1 MGRAGDMDLINTF
14 FNWEVLVRAIPILLR
29 ALGYTFMLGSV
40 TILIGTTA
48 GLLLCLVRL
57 YAIRPIQLL
66 AIVYIDVFRAL
77 PILVLLILVY
87 YALPFVGIRFDSFTS
102 ATLALSMVLAAF
114 TAEVCRAGIQNVPKG
129 QFEAAASL
137 GMPFWQSM
145 RKIILPQ
152 AIKVIIPPL
161 TSNSISVLNDTALA
175 SVVAMPDLLKQA
187 NDAQAMMANP
197 TPLVGAALIYLAILW
212 PMVRLVG
219 YLEARTQRAT
229 TR

>member
-1 MGRAGDMDLINTF
+1 MELINTF
-14 FNWEVLVRAIPILLR
+14 FNWDVMVRAFPILLR
-29 ALGYTFMLGSV
+29 GLGNTLMLGIV
-40 TILIGTTA
+40 TIIIGTIA

-57 YAIRPIQLL
+57 YAIRPIRLL
-66 AIVYIDVFRAL
+66 AIIYIDIFRAL

-87 YALPFVGIRFDSFTS
+87 YALPFVGIRLDSFTS

-137 GMPFWQSM
+137 GMPFWESM

-152 AIKVIIPPL
+152 AIRVIIPPL
-161 TSNSISVLNDTALA
+161 TSNSISVFKDTALA

-197 TPLVGAALIYLAILW
+197 SPLIVAAIIYLIILW
-212 PMVRLVG
+212 PMVRMVG
-219 YLEARTQRAT
+219 YLEARNQRALA
-229 TR
+229 R

>member
-1 MGRAGDMDLINTF
+1 MELINTF
-14 FNWEVLVRAIPILLR
+14 FNWDVMVRAFPILLR
-29 ALGYTFMLGSV
+29 GLGNTLMLGIV
-40 TILIGTTA
+40 TIIIGTIA

-57 YAIRPIQLL
+57 YAIRHIRLL
-66 AIVYIDVFRAL
+66 AIIYIDIFRAL

-87 YALPFVGIRFDSFTS
+87 YALPFVGIRLDSFTS

-137 GMPFWQSM
+137 GMPFWESM

-152 AIKVIIPPL
+152 AIRVIIPPL
-161 TSNSISVLNDTALA
+161 TSNSISVFKDTALA

-197 TPLVGAALIYLAILW
+197 SPLIVAAIIYLIILW
-212 PMVRLVG
+212 PMVRMVG
-219 YLEARTQRAT
+219 YLEARNQRALA
-229 TR
+229 R

>member
-1 MGRAGDMDLINTF
+1 MELIDTF
-14 FNWEVLVRAIPILLR
+14 FNWDVLVRAFPILLR
-29 ALGYTFMLGSV
+29 GLGNTLMLGIV
-40 TILIGTTA
+40 TIIIGTTA

-57 YAIRPIQLL
+57 YAVRPIQLI

-87 YALPFVGIRFDSFTS
+87 YALPFVGIRLDSFTS
-102 ATLALSMVLAAF
+102 ATAALSMVLAAF

-137 GMPFWQSM
+137 GMPFWESM

-152 AIKVIIPPL
+152 AIRVIIPPL
-161 TSNSISVLNDTALA
+161 TSNSISVFKDTALA

-197 TPLVGAALIYLAILW
+197 TPLIGAALIYLAILW
-212 PMVRLVG
+212 PLVRVVG
-219 YLEARTQRAT
+219 YLEARNQRAAA
-229 TR
+229 R

>member
-1 MGRAGDMDLINTF
+1 MELIDTF
-14 FNWEVLVRAIPILLR
+14 FNWDVMVRAFPILMR
-29 ALGYTFMLGSV
+29 GLGNTLLLGIV
-40 TILIGTTA
+40 TIVIGTMA

-66 AIVYIDVFRAL
+66 AIIYIDVFRAL

-102 ATLALSMVLAAF
+102 ATVALSMVLAAF

-152 AIKVIIPPL
+152 AIRVIIPPL
-161 TSNSISVLNDTALA
+161 TSNSISVFKDTALA

-197 TPLVGAALIYLAILW
+197 SPLIVAAVIYLIILW
-212 PMVRLVG
+212 PMVRVVG
-219 YLEARTQRAT
+219 YLEARNQRALA
-229 TR
+229 R

>member
-1 MGRAGDMDLINTF
+1 MELINTF
-14 FNWEVLVRAIPILLR
+14 FNWEIMVRAFPILLR
-29 ALGYTFMLGSV
+29 GLGNTLALGIV
-40 TILIGTTA
+40 TIIVGTIA

-66 AIVYIDVFRAL
+66 AIIYIDVFRAL

-87 YALPFVGIRFDSFTS
+87 YALPFVGIRLDSFTS
-102 ATLALSMVLAAF
+102 AAAALSMVLAAF

-152 AIKVIIPPL
+152 AIRVIIPPL
-161 TSNSISVLNDTALA
+161 TSNSISVFKDTALA

-197 TPLVGAALIYLAILW
+197 TPLIGAALIYLIILW
-212 PMVRLVG
+212 PLVRLVG
-219 YLEARTQRAT
+219 YLEARNQRANA
-229 TR
+229 R

>member
-1 MGRAGDMDLINTF
+1 MDLINTF
-14 FNWEVLVRAIPILLR
+14 FNWDVLVRAFPILLR
-29 ALGYTFMLGSV
+29 GLGNTLMLGVV
-40 TILIGTTA
+40 TIVIGTIA

-87 YALPFVGIRFDSFTS
+87 YALPFVGIRLDSFTS
-102 ATLALSMVLAAF
+102 ATMALSMVLAAF

-152 AIKVIIPPL
+152 AVRVIIPPL
-161 TSNSISVLNDTALA
+161 TSNSISVFKDTALA

-197 TPLVGAALIYLAILW
+197 TPLIGAALIYLVILW
-212 PMVRLVG
+212 PLVRLVG
-219 YLEARTQRAT
+219 YLEARNQRAAS
-229 TR
+229 R

>member
-1 MGRAGDMDLINTF
+1 MELINTF
-14 FNWEVLVRAIPILLR
+14 FNWDVMVRAFPILLR
-29 ALGYTFMLGSV
+29 GLGNTVMLGIV
-40 TILIGTTA
+40 TIIIGTIA

-57 YAIRPIQLL
+57 YAVRPIQLL
-66 AIVYIDVFRAL
+66 AILYIDVFRAL

-87 YALPFVGIRFDSFTS
+87 YALPFVGIRLDSFTS
-102 ATLALSMVLAAF
+102 ATMALSMVLAAF

-137 GMPFWQSM
+137 GMPFWKSM

-152 AIKVIIPPL
+152 AIRVIIPPL
-161 TSNSISVLNDTALA
+161 TSNSISVFKDTALA

-197 TPLVGAALIYLAILW
+197 TPLIGAALIYLAILW
-212 PMVRLVG
+212 PLVRLVG
-219 YLEARTQRAT
+219 YLEARNQRAVA
-229 TR
+229 R

>member
-1 MGRAGDMDLINTF
+1 MDLINTF
-14 FNWEVLVRAIPILLR
+14 FNWDVLVRAFPILMR
-29 ALGYTFMLGSV
+29 GLGNTVMLGIV
-40 TILIGTTA
+40 TIIIGTIA

-66 AIVYIDVFRAL
+66 TIAYIDVFRAL

-87 YALPFVGIRFDSFTS
+87 YALPFVGIRLDSFTS
-102 ATLALSMVLAAF
+102 ATMALSMVLAAF

-152 AIKVIIPPL
+152 AIRVIIPPL
-161 TSNSISVLNDTALA
+161 TSNSISVFKDTALA

-197 TPLVGAALIYLAILW
+197 TPLIGAALIYLAILW
-212 PMVRLVG
+212 PLVRLVG
-219 YLEARTQRAT
+219 YLEARNQRAT
-229 TR
+229 SR

>member
-1 MGRAGDMDLINTF
+1 MDLINTF
-14 FNWEVLVRAIPILLR
+14 FNWDVLVRAFPILMR
-29 ALGYTFMLGSV
+29 GLGNTVMLGIV
-40 TILIGTTA
+40 TIIIGTIA

-66 AIVYIDVFRAL
+66 TIVYIDVFRAL

-87 YALPFVGIRFDSFTS
+87 YALPFVGIRLDSFTS
-102 ATLALSMVLAAF
+102 ATMALSMVLAAF

-152 AIKVIIPPL
+152 AIRVIIPPL
-161 TSNSISVLNDTALA
+161 TSNSISVFKDTALA

-197 TPLVGAALIYLAILW
+197 TPLIGAALIYLAILW
-212 PMVRLVG
+212 PLVRLVG
-219 YLEARTQRAT
+219 YLEARNQRAT
-229 TR
+229 SR

>member
-1 MGRAGDMDLINTF
+1 MDLINTF
-14 FNWEVLVRAIPILLR
+14 FNWEVMVRAFPILLR
-29 ALGYTFMLGSV
+29 GLGNTVMLGVV
-40 TILIGTTA
+40 TIIIGTTA

-66 AIVYIDVFRAL
+66 TIVYIDVFRAL

-87 YALPFVGIRFDSFTS
+87 YALPFVGIRLDSFTS
-102 ATLALSMVLAAF
+102 ATMALSMVLAAF

-152 AIKVIIPPL
+152 AIRVIIPPL
-161 TSNSISVLNDTALA
+161 TSNSISVFKDTALA

-197 TPLVGAALIYLAILW
+197 TPLIGAALIYLAILW
-212 PMVRLVG
+212 PLVRLVG
-219 YLEARTQRAT
+219 YLEARNQRAT
-229 TR
+229 SR